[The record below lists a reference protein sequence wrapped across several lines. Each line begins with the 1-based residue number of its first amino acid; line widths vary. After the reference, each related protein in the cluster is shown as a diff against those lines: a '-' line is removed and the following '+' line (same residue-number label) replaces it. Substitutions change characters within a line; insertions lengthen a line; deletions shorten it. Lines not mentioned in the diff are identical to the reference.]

1 MTVQIGG
8 SRWLPALWLAAGLA
22 ACTSSPEVREL
33 AEKTAANTATLSAAI
48 ESMSQ
53 QSHRLAER
61 RAANAARLAAATA
74 QVKSS
79 VELDR
84 ALLQQSGDSASLTT
98 LTALQKWSEQVRQ
111 IEASAAVDE
120 AALIQAIL
128 ARRTE
133 IEGRAKALSEVA
145 ALLAS
150 LAKKESLQD
159 RAQFLLAYGQ
169 QVQQEVKA
177 KQKAAD
183 EAIKAGEQKLSNTEA
198 ASGMGSP

>member
-1 MTVQIGG
+1 MTVRIGR
-8 SRWLPALWLAAGLA
+8 SRWLPALLLAAGLA
-22 ACTSSPEVREL
+22 ACTSSSEVREL

-74 QVKSS
+74 RVKGS
-79 VELDR
+79 VDLDR
-84 ALLQQSGDSASLTT
+84 ALLQQSGDNASLAT
-98 LTALQKWSEQVRQ
+98 LAALEKWSEQVRQ

-120 AALIQAIL
+120 AALTKAIL
-128 ARRTE
+128 ARRSD

-145 ALLAS
+145 ALLAT

-169 QVQQEVKA
+169 QVQKEVEA
-177 KQKAAD
+177 EQKAAN
-183 EAIKAGEQKLSNTEA
+183 EAIKAGEQKLNTTEA
-198 ASGMGSP
+198 ASGTGSP